1 MKTLRLF
8 LFGTARRRSVW
19 FLFLAAA
26 CAAYFFYRAP
36 SRSIR
41 PPILPGLTLVETPE
55 GLVCPQAALL
65 PRARVRH
72 TVDGD
77 TLKVLWEGRP
87 ETVRYYGIN
96 TPERGRPCYDE
107 ATERNRALAGVSVR
121 LAFDRRFRDR
131 HGRMLAYVFTEEG
144 LSLDAQLVSEGLA
157 RSWKKDG
164 RFRGVL
170 KDLERKARADRRG
183 CLWEEG
189 SGR

>member
-1 MKTLRLF
+1 MRTLRLF
-8 LFGTARRRSVW
+8 FLGTARRRSVW
-19 FLFLAAA
+19 FLLLAVAGAA
-26 CAAYFFYRAP
+26 SLFYRAP
-36 SRSIR
+36 FHGAR
-41 PPILPGLTLVETPE
+41 PPVVPGLTLAKTPE

-72 TVDGD
+72 AVDGD

-107 ATERNRALAGVSVR
+107 ATERNRALAGDWVR

-157 RSWKKDG
+157 RAWKKDG
-164 RFRGVL
+164 RFRGIL
-170 KDLERKARADRRG
+170 KDLERKARSDRRG

-189 SGR
+189 NGR